1 MILLFCR
8 VFKGFPQCQ
17 LRFQQMLTVRLDIF
31 RAHREEALMWV
42 ILQLQHTLQQ
52 HLPFKYQLVRQ
63 VVTTWHQQHLLVQ
76 GQLLVMGKNVQNRT
90 VTVWLAFRINNSI
103 KCQLCYLENSIMI
116 IIACFYRNILATKIN
131 PIYHFWDK
139 K

>member
-1 MILLFCR
+1 
-8 VFKGFPQCQ
+8 
-17 LRFQQMLTVRLDIF
+17 MLTVRLDIF

-76 GQLLVMGKNVQNRT
+76 GQLLVMGKNVQNHT
-90 VTVWLAFRINNSI
+90 VTVWLAREAD
-103 KCQLCYLENSIMI
+103 L
-116 IIACFYRNILATKIN
+116 
-131 PIYHFWDK
+131 
-139 K
+139 